1 MLLLSLPSKE
11 FRESAAC
18 SKVPGWV
25 PRLRMMLLVGVGCC
39 HAACWAV
46 VRALM
51 SSGCRAKPLRKVLL
65 PDGGAR
71 VRRLGWVERGGSTA
85 VVVAVAA
92 GLVVVDM
99 LEGSESVVEDMSER
113 RRVHVDVSSEV
124 ADEPFL
130 LDSRMMAGQSERK
143 SVAGVPS

>member
-1 MLLLSLPSKE
+1 M
-11 FRESAAC
+11 
-18 SKVPGWV
+18 
-25 PRLRMMLLVGVGCC
+25 
-39 HAACWAV
+39 
-46 VRALM
+46 M

>member
-1 MLLLSLPSKE
+1 M
-11 FRESAAC
+11 
-18 SKVPGWV
+18 
-25 PRLRMMLLVGVGCC
+25 
-39 HAACWAV
+39 
-46 VRALM
+46 
-51 SSGCRAKPLRKVLL
+51 
-65 PDGGAR
+65 
-71 VRRLGWVERGGSTA
+71 
-85 VVVAVAA
+85 VAVAA

-143 SVAGVPS
+143 SVAGVPSKHLPKVAMVDQRGTAMVLDAGVVAAVEVQAPLDGSLVVL